1 MYSGP
6 ASQNI
11 KPLKHQEAATFLSG
25 LVNTLPLILLRE
37 SLKQAAFP
45 MWWRF
50 FSWCKFARQWAC
62 VETVLRYKRL
72 DSWSLTSTICLF
84 FFLVLLITSLLVPA
98 CERLLLYLNAV
109 TFRENS
115 LIWLAPAGDRFFSVL
130 QNYSQTEFVVGE
142 KEKHGKGSVG
152 CLRRRKTPM

>member
-25 LVNTLPLILLRE
+25 LVNTLPLIPLRE
-37 SLKQAAFP
+37 SPKQAVFP
-45 MWWRF
+45 MWCGC
-50 FSWCKFARQWAC
+50 FSWSKFARRWAC

-72 DSWSLTSTICLF
+72 NSWSLTSTAFF

-98 CERLLLYLNAV
+98 CESLLLYLNAV

-152 CLRRRKTPM
+152 CLRKRKTPM